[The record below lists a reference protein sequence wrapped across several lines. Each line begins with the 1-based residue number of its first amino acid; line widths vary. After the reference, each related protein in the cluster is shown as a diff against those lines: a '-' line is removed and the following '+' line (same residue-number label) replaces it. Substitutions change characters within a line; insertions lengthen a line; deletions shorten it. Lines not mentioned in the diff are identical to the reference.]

1 MLNRILA
8 LSLGALAAL
17 PAFAAPAPSGA
28 TPGVTLEQIMAA
40 RDWIGNMPESGY
52 WSYDSKTVMYRQKR
66 EDSALS
72 DLYQADVTGTL
83 TRKVGDADLGQAPAP
98 GGDWN
103 RDHSQHVFVRD
114 DNVFVRSVLTGRLR
128 QLTRDNVKKDT
139 PSFMADGNHVQWHQ
153 GNDVYV
159 YDLDS
164 GMSMLAADVRLG
176 DDPTKP
182 TPPQNYLQAEQPR
195 LFDFLATRAANK
207 QAKNEQQATERTA
220 DASRVAAPF
229 YLGKGVEIAA
239 TALSPNGRW
248 LAVVTQPKGH
258 EDGEP
263 GIMPNYIT
271 DSGYVETS
279 KEHTYVG
286 LNPPAAQQ
294 VKLLDLMNHSS
305 FDLDETQLPGIKEDP
320 LAALRKSAVDW
331 DVQHGMSKSAAED
344 SVKAPV
350 VREVSVNN
358 LAFSDAGD
366 GLAVQFIA
374 NDFKDRWLASV
385 DFAKR
390 ALVTQERLTNKA
402 WINWTFNDFGWMHD
416 GHSLWYLSE
425 ADGWS
430 HLYIKD
436 LSAKSPRLLSK
447 GDFEINP
454 NLSLTRDD
462 KYFFV
467 SANKSAPG
475 TWEIYRIAA
484 ADGDMQAITNLGG
497 INGAQPAMHDGESFQ
512 LSPDESKLMVY
523 HSMSNLPPEIYVVDA
538 SPNPKAAVRVTNTVS
553 GAFTSVDWVQPQI
566 VQVPS
571 SHGAS
576 HGVYARLYLPKDYSA
591 SKSYPA
597 VFFIHG
603 AGYLQDAHSGWSYYY
618 HEFMFDTFL
627 TQHGYIVMDMDYR
640 GSAGYGRDWR
650 TAIYR
655 QMGHPEVEDITDG
668 AHWLE
673 EKYHADPKRL
683 GVWGGSYGGFMT
695 YMMMFRQPDLFQ
707 AGAALRPVGD
717 WADYNDGYTGA
728 ILNRPDVDPQ
738 AYFDSSPINYAGQ
751 LKNHLLILQGMEDDN
766 VFFIDTVHMTQKL
779 IELRNPNFDVMF
791 YPVEH
796 HDFHE
801 AASWLDEYRR
811 IYRQFDTYVNP
822 Q

>member
-8 LSLGALAAL
+8 LSLGTLAAL
-17 PAFAAPAPSGA
+17 PAFAAPAAPAASS
-28 TPGVTLEQIMAA
+28 GVTLEQIMAA
-40 RDWIGNMPESGY
+40 RDWIGNPPEAGY
-52 WSYDSKTVMYRQKR
+52 WSEDSKTVLYRQKR
-66 EDSALS
+66 DDSALY
-72 DLYQADVTGTL
+72 DLYQVDATGTL
-83 TRKVGDADLGQAPAP
+83 SRKLGDADLGNAPAS

-114 DNVFVRSVLTGRLR
+114 DNVFVRSVLTSRLR
-128 QLTRDNVKKDT
+128 QLTRDNTHKDT
-139 PSFMADGNHVQWHQ
+139 PSFMADGTHVQWHQ

-164 GMSMLAADVRLG
+164 GMSALAADVRLG
-176 DDPTKP
+176 DDNSKAA
-182 TPPQNYLQAEQPR
+182 PPQNYLQAEQPR
-195 LFDFLATRAANK
+195 IFDFLATRAANK
-207 QAKNEQQATERTA
+207 QDRNAQQAAERGA
-220 DASRVAAPF
+220 DTTRMTAPF

-239 TALSPNGRW
+239 TALSPNGHW
-248 LAVVTQPKGH
+248 LAVVTQPKGY
-258 EDGEP
+258 EEGEP

-279 KEHTYVG
+279 KEHTYAG

-294 VKLLDLMNHSS
+294 VKVLDLVGHTS
-305 FDLDETQLPGIKEDP
+305 FDLDLTQLPGIKDDP
-320 LAALRKSAVDW
+320 LAALRKGAVDW
-331 DVQHGMSKSAAED
+331 DVNHGMSKNAAED
-344 SVKAPV
+344 SVKAPS

-358 LAFSDAGD
+358 LAFSDDGN

-385 DFAKR
+385 DFAKK

-402 WINWTFNDFGWMHD
+402 WVNWTFNDFGWTHD
-416 GHSLWYLSE
+416 GRSLWYLSE

-436 LSAKSPRLLSK
+436 LDGKSARLISK

-454 NLSLTRDD
+454 NLFLTRDG

-467 SANKSAPG
+467 SANKPAPG
-475 TWEIYRIAA
+475 TWEIYRI
-484 ADGDMQAITNLGG
+484 DTGSGDMQAITSLGG

-512 LSPDESKLMVY
+512 LAPDESKLMVY
-523 HSMSNLPPEIYVVDA
+523 HSVSDHPPEIYVVDA
-538 SPNPKAAVRVTNTVS
+538 NPNPKSATRITNTVS
-553 GAFTSVDWVQPQI
+553 GAFSSVGWVQPQI

-571 SHGAS
+571 SHGAA
-576 HGVYARLYLPKDYSA
+576 HDVYARLYLPKDYSP

-597 VFFIHG
+597 IFFIHG
-603 AGYLQDAHSGWSYYY
+603 AGYLQDAHAGWSYYF
-618 HEFMFDTFL
+618 HEFMFATFL

-673 EKYHADPKRL
+673 QKYHVDPKRL
-683 GVWGGSYGGFMT
+683 GEWGGSYGGFMT

-717 WADYNDGYTGA
+717 WADYNDGYTAA

-751 LKNHLLILQGMEDDN
+751 LKGHLLIMQGMEDDN

-811 IYRQFDTYVNP
+811 IYREFDTYVNP